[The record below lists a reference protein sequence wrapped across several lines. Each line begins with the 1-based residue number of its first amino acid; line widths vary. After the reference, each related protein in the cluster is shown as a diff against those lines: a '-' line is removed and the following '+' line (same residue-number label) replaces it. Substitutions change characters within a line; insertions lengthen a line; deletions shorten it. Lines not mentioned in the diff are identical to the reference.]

1 MAITRVKKGEVID
14 KLKKAFKDAKSLVF
28 VNFKGLTVGNTT
40 LMRRALKG
48 ENISYTVAKK
58 TLASKALDEQ
68 SFIGEKPELSGE
80 LSLAWGEDLVAPAR
94 RVYNFVKK
102 FPENL
107 KILGGVFEGRY
118 MTALEMIEIAKI
130 PGLEVLRGKF
140 VNIINSPIQRF
151 AVALSEIAKKK
162 S

>member
-80 LSLAWGEDLVAPAR
+80 LSLACGEDLVAPAR
-94 RVYNFVKK
+94 GGYNFVKK
-102 FPENL
+102 FPEHL
-107 KILGGVFEGRY
+107 KTLGGVFEGRY
-118 MTALEMIEIAKI
+118 ITADAMIEIAKI
-130 PGLEVLRGKF
+130 SGLGIL
-140 VNIINSPIQRF
+140 
-151 AVALSEIAKKK
+151 
-162 S
+162 